1 MEMGVSLSRRRQSP
15 GRGFWEGGRV
25 KRANERQVTW
35 GRTPVLRKRRNRRRL
50 PCQPAP
56 PPRPNRHPPPCPP
69 DQSAVSNASP
79 AGFITP
85 DPDPTHPNTPT
96 HPNPKP
102 HGSQRAATPPRA
114 PSCPLPQRQR
124 HRPARASPA
133 PPRRCQPRA
142 RQAHAPR
149 THVCSFYPA
158 AFPKP
163 PPRGLPTARQ
173 THAHFHLFLARF
185 FSLHGG

>member
-69 DQSAVSNASP
+69 GQSAVSNASP
-79 AGFITP
+79 ACFITHEP
-85 DPDPTHPNTPT
+85 DPNQPENPHTPQTKKPTPS
-96 HPNPKP
+96 
-102 HGSQRAATPPRA
+102 SQRAIALECA
-114 PSCPLPQRQR
+114 
-124 HRPARASPA
+124 RPAAHPSTSA
-133 PPRRCQPRA
+133 TKPRA
-142 RQAHAPR
+142 RLPR
-149 THVCSFYPA
+149 TATSMPA
-158 AFPKP
+158 NKRDGHTPQRPSPATSAES
-163 PPRGLPTARQ
+163 RHSRQ
-173 THAHFHLFLARF
+173 PQTRERRVGEKKKNERLEQNEVA
-185 FSLHGG
+185 

>member
-96 HPNPKP
+96 HPKPKKP
-102 HGSQRAATPPRA
+102 PSRSQRATTTAARA
-114 PSCPLPQRQR
+114 QLPTSRQR
-124 HRPARASPA
+124 HRPARARPA
-133 PPRRCQPRA
+133 SPRRCQPQA

-149 THVCSFYPA
+149 NQHRLPRRMPPFS
-158 AFPKP
+158 PKTKK
-163 PPRGLPTARQ
+163 GEA
-173 THAHFHLFLARF
+173 
-185 FSLHGG
+185 GGEENEERLGENPK

>member
-15 GRGFWEGGRV
+15 GRGFWEGGRA

-96 HPNPKP
+96 HPKPNPP
-102 HGSQRAATPPRA
+102 PPAASAPPPPPRA
-114 PSCPLPQRQR
+114 PSCPPRASATALRALAP
-124 HRPARASPA
+124 HRPADASPKRDRHTHQKTSTA
-133 PPRRCQPRA
+133 CQC
-142 RQAHAPR
+142 Q
-149 THVCSFYPA
+149 
-158 AFPKP
+158 
-163 PPRGLPTARQ
+163 
-173 THAHFHLFLARF
+173 RF
-185 FSLHGG
+185 QECCTN